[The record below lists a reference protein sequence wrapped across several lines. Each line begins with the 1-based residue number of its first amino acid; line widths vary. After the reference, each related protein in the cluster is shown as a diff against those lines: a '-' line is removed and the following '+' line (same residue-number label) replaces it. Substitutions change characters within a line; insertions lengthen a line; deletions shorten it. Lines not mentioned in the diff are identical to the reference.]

1 MYFLLLKPDVFIVD
15 VEHPDLDVYIQMWMY
30 TSTANISDGC
40 LNTNDELFEKEF
52 TATQN
57 IAGHGWSS

>member
-1 MYFLLLKPDVFIVD
+1 VD

-30 TSTANISDGC
+30 TSTTNISDGC
-40 LNTNDELFEKEF
+40 FNTNDELFEKAF